1 MLFTMSALLC
11 KVRPYEDAVAALQA
25 AVTITITR
33 VITNTQ
39 SQLSSPATSGQLAN
53 TQ

>member
-1 MLFTMSALLC
+1 MSALLC
-11 KVRPYEDAVAALQA
+11 KVRPDEDAVAALQA
-25 AVTITITR
+25 AATTITITR

-39 SQLSSPATSGQLAN
+39 SQLSTPAASEQLAN